1 MVSWRSHFESFSW
14 SDQDKVAPK
23 LNESSQL
30 CQLVRVVAVDRGPS
44 EASQNRRRGRQLTRC
59 ERGMES
65 EGKKDEVR
73 GKGGIYVPE
82 KAATGD
88 ARAFPDRGDA
98 KPGGAN
104 TNILFT
110 YYNSLCTTHSS
121 I

>member
-1 MVSWRSHFESFSW
+1 
-14 SDQDKVAPK
+14 
-23 LNESSQL
+23 
-30 CQLVRVVAVDRGPS
+30 
-44 EASQNRRRGRQLTRC
+44 
-59 ERGMES
+59 MES

-73 GKGGIYVPE
+73 GKDSIYVSE

-88 ARAFPDRGDA
+88 AHAFPDRGDV